1 MSFHVYTDNKLAL
14 CEKYIYSI
22 LLKDNERNYYS
33 LFCANVDR
41 NVAISVL
48 HMLLDLGKPVELYY
62 RDNSNTLT
70 RL

>member
-22 LLKDNERNYYS
+22 LLKDNERNCYS
-33 LFCANVDR
+33 LYCASVDR
-41 NVAISVL
+41 DAANSIL

-62 RDNSNTLT
+62 RDNGNTLT